1 MHILPYP
8 AYKTISLSYYIQTI
22 NQSYKKNLL
31 KEISFSN
38 FEKTISKNHLIYIN
52 RRSKGQISSKNNPL
66 SIRVQIEDK
75 IIDINLSKQALKVI

>member
-8 AYKTISLSYYIQTI
+8 AYKTISLSYYRQTI

-31 KEISFSN
+31 GEIFFKYS
-38 FEKTISKNHLIYIN
+38 EKTFPLNYLIYIN
-52 RRSKGQISSKNNPL
+52 RRFKGQISSKNNPL